1 MEASRRRIE
10 SARTTIQE
18 RTGPRA
24 VPDPPTP
31 EPLGLPTR
39 LLVAAAAATDVPIR
53 TGLASIMLGA
63 ALPWGLTP
71 GAWRER
77 ERLRFYAELAH
88 SRDPDTVFAEPPD
101 GVAVE
106 LSRPGRLA
114 FRAPGGSV
122 SLLRFE
128 SPYVALNPA
137 LREHYARFTRNAKAW
152 AQHWRHD
159 DGPRPTLCVIHG
171 FGASPYAL
179 NSAFFALP
187 WLYSKG
193 YDVLLYLLPFH
204 GPRRDL
210 LSVVNG
216 SGLFAHG
223 PSHFNEAMLQ
233 AVHDF
238 RIFVDHL
245 EAAGVTQVGVTGL
258 SLGGYVSA
266 LLAAA
271 EPRLR
276 VVIPN
281 APVTSI
287 PRLIPDYFPASLGVA
302 AASIAHRTPL
312 RLVEEALAIHAPL
325 NYPRV
330 MDKER
335 LMIIGGRGDRLA
347 PPEQSVLLW
356 EHWGRPRL
364 HWYPGN
370 HILHVNRGAYLREMR
385 RFMTGAG
392 FAP

>member
-1 MEASRRRIE
+1 MEASPQPLEHEEGR
-10 SARTTIQE
+10 S
-18 RTGPRA
+18 GPKPVSGA
-24 VPDPPTP
+24 P
-31 EPLGLPTR
+31 EPEHLPLPTR
-39 LLVAAAAATDVPIR
+39 LLVAAAAATDIPVR
-53 TGLASIMLGA
+53 TGLASVMLA
-63 ALPWGLTP
+63 AGLPWGFSP

-77 ERLRFYAELAH
+77 GRLGFYADLA
-88 SRDPDTVFAEPPD
+88 RTQDPDAVFEKPRD
-101 GVAVE
+101 GVKIE
-106 LSRPGRLA
+106 LSKPGPLS
-114 FRAPGGSV
+114 FRAPGGQV
-122 SLLRFE
+122 SLLNFQ

-137 LREHYARFTRNAKAW
+137 MREPYARFSRNSKAW

-171 FGASPYAL
+171 FGASPYVL

-187 WLYSKG
+187 WLYGKG

-210 LSVVNG
+210 LSAVNG

-223 PSHFNEAMLQ
+223 PSHFNEAILQ

-287 PRLIPDYFPASLGVA
+287 PRLIPSYFPANAGVVIASL
-302 AASIAHRTPL
+302 AHRTSL
-312 RLVEEALAIHAPL
+312 RLAEDAIAIHAPL
-325 NYPRV
+325 NYPSQV
-330 MDKER
+330 PKER

-347 PPEQSVLLW
+347 PPEQSNLLW
-356 EHWGRPRL
+356 EHWGHPRL

-370 HILHVNRGAYLREMR
+370 HLLHVNRAAYLREMR
-385 RFMTGAG
+385 RFMAG
-392 FAP
+392 VGFGP

>member
-1 MEASRRRIE
+1 MEASPRRVEPPVTLQR
-10 SARTTIQE
+10 AG
-18 RTGPRA
+18 GPQA
-24 VPDPPTP
+24 VPDPTEP
-31 EPLGLPTR
+31 ERLKLHTR
-39 LLVAAAAATDVPIR
+39 LLVAAAAATDIPVR

-63 ALPWGLTP
+63 GLPWGFTP
-71 GAWRER
+71 SAWQER
-77 ERLRFYAELAH
+77 SRLRFYAELAH
-88 SRDPDTVFAEPPD
+88 SRDPEAVFRKPPD
-101 GVAVE
+101 GIAVQ
-106 LSRPGRLA
+106 LSRPGRFA

-122 SLLRFE
+122 SMLTFE

-137 LREHYARFTRNAKAW
+137 LREHYGHFTRNAKAW

-171 FGASPYAL
+171 FGASPYVL

-187 WLYSKG
+187 WLYGKG

-266 LLAAA
+266 LLAAV

-287 PRLIPDYFPASLGVA
+287 PKLIPDYFPANLGIVLASL
-302 AASIAHRTPL
+302 AHRTPL
-312 RLVEEALAIHAPL
+312 SLAEAAVAIHSPL
-325 NYPRV
+325 NYLRV
-330 MDKER
+330 VNKDR

-347 PPEQSVLLW
+347 PPEQSLMLW

-370 HILHVNRGAYLREMR
+370 HLLHVNRAAYLREMR
-385 RFMTGAG
+385 RFMAGAG
-392 FAP
+392 FVP